1 MLEKTERPD
10 VYKDT
15 STNTIVNKDINKLNE
30 YKQKKKL
37 MQKTTEVSDEIRLLR
52 NEIAEIKKMV
62 ADMYSMLGDNKWP

>member
-1 MLEKTERPD
+1 LLEKTERPD